1 MCSHFELCERKIYIT
16 VRKRREWANFQ
27 KVRREKMYCKKYG
40 RKLELGGFVHAK
52 RNTENKN
59 GIKQHQ
65 LDELKSAA
73 EGGNYVLYKLQR
85 KIR

>member
-1 MCSHFELCERKIYIT
+1 
-16 VRKRREWANFQ
+16 
-27 KVRREKMYCKKYG
+27 MYCKKYG
-40 RKLELGGFVHAK
+40 RKLELGEFVHAK